1 MHTRLRMYWVLK
13 VKLSNTLTVNVVN
26 SFFIGF
32 GNLVSLVYTKVRGR
46 NMQKQFILFIILSI
60 LVAIFAITNAN
71 VMNVQL
77 FLWSFQLSGSLV
89 ILLSV
94 ALGAGLVLLFGIY
107 RSFKTR
113 MTIRDLEKHVSNLKV
128 EHETLI
134 TEHKKTLQENEVLKS
149 QVNQLQYTMPKQ
161 TSED

>member
-1 MHTRLRMYWVLK
+1 M
-13 VKLSNTLTVNVVN
+13 
-26 SFFIGF
+26 
-32 GNLVSLVYTKVRGR
+32 VRGLT
-46 NMQKQFILFIILSI
+46 MQKQFIFFILLSI

-71 VMNVQL
+71 IMTVQL

-113 MTIRDLEKHVSNLKV
+113 MTIRDLEKNVSNLKV
-128 EHETLI
+128 QQETLI
-134 TEHKKTLQENEVLKS
+134 TEHKKTLQENEVLKA
-149 QVNQLQYTMPKQ
+149 QVNQLQNAVPKQ
-161 TSED
+161 ISED

>member
-1 MHTRLRMYWVLK
+1 M
-13 VKLSNTLTVNVVN
+13 
-26 SFFIGF
+26 
-32 GNLVSLVYTKVRGR
+32 VRGLT
-46 NMQKQFILFIILSI
+46 MQKQFIFFILLSI

-71 VMNVQL
+71 IMTVQL

-113 MTIRDLEKHVSNLKV
+113 MTIRDLEKNVSNLKV
-128 EHETLI
+128 QQETLI
-134 TEHKKTLQENEVLKS
+134 TEHKKTLQENEVLKA
-149 QVNQLQYTMPKQ
+149 QVNQLQNSVPKQ
-161 TSED
+161 TSEV

>member
-1 MHTRLRMYWVLK
+1 MIRG
-13 VKLSNTLTVNVVN
+13 LT
-26 SFFIGF
+26 
-32 GNLVSLVYTKVRGR
+32 
-46 NMQKQFILFIILSI
+46 MQKQFIFFILLSI

-71 VMNVQL
+71 IMTVQL

-113 MTIRDLEKHVSNLKV
+113 MTIRDLEKNVSNLKV
-128 EHETLI
+128 QQETLI
-134 TEHKKTLQENEVLKS
+134 TEHKKTLQENEVLKA
-149 QVNQLQYTMPKQ
+149 QVNQLQNAVPKQ
-161 TSED
+161 ISED

>member
-1 MHTRLRMYWVLK
+1 M
-13 VKLSNTLTVNVVN
+13 
-26 SFFIGF
+26 
-32 GNLVSLVYTKVRGR
+32 VRGLT
-46 NMQKQFILFIILSI
+46 MQKQFIFFILLSI

-71 VMNVQL
+71 IMTVQL

-113 MTIRDLEKHVSNLKV
+113 MTIRDLEKNVSNLKV
-128 EHETLI
+128 QQETLI
-134 TEHKKTLQENEVLKS
+134 TEHKKTLQENEVLKA
-149 QVNQLQYTMPKQ
+149 QVNQLQNAVPKQ
-161 TSED
+161 TSEV